1 MDRRV
6 MLAVATVL
14 SFTGVLGLYF
24 YSCSV
29 QPILVQIGDVGAGDV
44 GSVVKTRGHI
54 MELYQTSAG
63 DVMLEMVNLDDGAS
77 ITVYIPEN
85 VFSEFGEKG
94 ALISGAEIEAVG
106 EVQEYQGEME
116 LVIDSAT
123 DLVIIQYPNEADLT
137 IEMLAGNPELFLNRD
152 VTVPGQIQNIVAD
165 RMWRRDRLVDAT
177 VFQLRYSGKYAN
189 FTIDCILFGTDV
201 SNDFHQGQL
210 VRFSGIF
217 EYYEKETK
225 YRIVSDGM
233 TLHS

>member
-6 MLAVATVL
+6 MLVIVTIL
-14 SFTGVLGLYF
+14 SFVGVLGLYF

-29 QPILVQIGDVGAGDV
+29 QPIQIQIGDVGLGDV

-63 DVMLEMVNLDDGAS
+63 DVLLEMADLDDGAS

-85 VFSEFGEKG
+85 VFSNLGNSG
-94 ALISGAEIEAVG
+94 LIPGAEIEVVG

-116 LVIDSAT
+116 LVVDSEDDIRIVRSPDDAK
-123 DLVIIQYPNEADLT
+123 LT
-137 IEMLAGNPELFLNRD
+137 IEMLAENPELFLDRE
-152 VTVPGQIQNIVAD
+152 VSVPGQMLNIKSE
-165 RMWRRDRLVDAT
+165 RMWERGKLVDAT
-177 VFQLRYSGKYAN
+177 TFQLRYSGKYLN
-189 FTIDCILFGTDV
+189 YTMDCVLFGTDV

-210 VRFSGIF
+210 VRFTGTF
-217 EYYEKETK
+217 EYYEKESK
-225 YRIVSDGM
+225 YRIVSDEM

>member
-6 MLAVATVL
+6 MLAIATVL
-14 SFTGVLGLYF
+14 SFIGVLGLYF

-29 QPILVQIGDVGAGDV
+29 QPILIQIGDVDVGDV

-54 MELYQTSAG
+54 MELYQTSTG
-63 DVMLEMVNLDDGAS
+63 DVMIELADLDDGAS
-77 ITVYIPEN
+77 ITVYIPEK

-116 LVIDSAT
+116 LVVDSPSN
-123 DLVIIQYPNEADLT
+123 LVIIQYPNETDLT
-137 IEMLAGNPELFLNRD
+137 IEMLAGNPELFLDRD
-152 VTVPGQIQNIVAD
+152 VMVPGQIQNIVAE
-165 RMWRRDRLVDAT
+165 RMWRHDRLVDAT

-189 FTIDCILFGTDV
+189 YTIDCILFGMDV
-201 SNDFHQGQL
+201 SKDFHQGQL
-210 VRFSGIF
+210 VRFTGTF
-217 EYYEKETK
+217 EYYEKEAK
-225 YRIVSDGM
+225 YRIVSDEM

>member
-6 MLAVATVL
+6 MLVIVTIL
-14 SFTGVLGLYF
+14 SFVGVLGLYF

-29 QPILVQIGDVGAGDV
+29 QPIQIQIGDVGFGDI

-63 DVMLEMVNLDDGAS
+63 DVMLEMADLNDGAS

-85 VFSEFGEKG
+85 VFSNLGNSE
-94 ALISGAEIEAVG
+94 LIPGAEIEVVG

-116 LVIDSAT
+116 LVVDSEDDIRIVQSPDDAK
-123 DLVIIQYPNEADLT
+123 LT
-137 IEMLAGNPELFLNRD
+137 IEMLAENPGLFLDRE
-152 VTVPGQIQNIVAD
+152 VSVSGQIRNIRSE
-165 RMWRRDRLVDAT
+165 RMWEKGKLVDGT
-177 VFQLRYSGKYAN
+177 TFQLRYSGKYLN
-189 FTIDCILFGTDV
+189 YTMDCVLLGTDV

-210 VRFSGIF
+210 VRFTGTF
-217 EYYEKETK
+217 EYYEKESK
-225 YRIVSDGM
+225 YRIVSDEM